1 MGVRAALTA
10 DSAWLNGEYE
20 NQPIEGI
27 RAFARV
33 YAGWGF
39 SHAFY
44 KQELYRQMG
53 FARLEDFVAGFWEK
67 RYASRDANNL
77 LSMLRTWELN
87 DVSATPGFDG
97 SLERALGAIKAKAT
111 VMASETDLY
120 FTPADIQSHAEHIP
134 GSRFRI
140 IPSLWGHLA
149 GAGLNRADSRFIE
162 DEINS
167 LLSS

>member
-1 MGVRAALTA
+1 M
-10 DSAWLNGEYE
+10 
-20 NQPIEGI
+20 
-27 RAFARV
+27 

-39 SHAFY
+39 SQAFY

-87 DVSATPGFDG
+87 DVGTTPGFDG
-97 SLERALGAIKAKAT
+97 SLERAIGAIKAKAT

-120 FTPADIQSHAEHIP
+120 FTPADIQSNAEHIP

-140 IPSLWGHLA
+140 FLRYGVTWPGPVLTGRT
-149 GAGLNRADSRFIE
+149 RA
-162 DEINS
+162 
-167 LLSS
+167 LLRTRSTRYSPHSWVSHPRLDRARRMSGDAKGR